1 MVIPGSKNDVVRPGA
16 FKYNSEAVTAE
27 GRVIT
32 VLILGKH
39 VSPVLPFSPRL
50 KVPHRDDV

>member
-1 MVIPGSKNDVVRPGA
+1 MVTPGSKNEVVRPGA

-32 VLILGKH
+32 VRSRQTC
-39 VSPVLPFSPRL
+39 VSTVTIFTE
-50 KVPHRDDV
+50 VEGTTH